1 MLEVSSLPLLSLSL
15 HELLLLL
22 HELLLL
28 HDGLLSG
35 TTSFTTFPLP
45 NLLQA
50 QTP

>member
-1 MLEVSSLPLLSLSL
+1 MLEVSSLPLSPSPSLSLSL
-15 HELLLLL
+15 SL